1 MTQVEK
7 PVALV
12 TGGASGVGAATAR
25 HLASRGI
32 RVAVNYRS
40 REEAAKVVAAECTSL
55 AGDSMLVAGDVSK
68 DSDCRK
74 LVDAVLKKWGQMD
87 SLICSAAYT
96 QFTDLSDFA
105 AQNSEDFHRI
115 FDVNVLGPFQLA
127 RAAVPYLRK
136 SGRGSIV
143 NVSSLGA
150 KVGGGSSLAYI
161 ASKGA
166 LNAMTMALARL
177 MAPEIR
183 VNAVLPGLLDTEW
196 FLAGHTEAEFEAMKT
211 EYKETVALGSVV
223 SPEDVAK
230 AIVYLAI
237 DATQTAGEFLVVDGG
252 YLLGR

>member
-1 MTQVEK
+1 M
-7 PVALV
+7 
-12 TGGASGVGAATAR
+12 
-25 HLASRGI
+25 
-32 RVAVNYRS
+32 
-40 REEAAKVVAAECTSL
+40 
-55 AGDSMLVAGDVSK
+55 
-68 DSDCRK
+68 
-74 LVDAVLKKWGQMD
+74 VDAVLDKWGQMD

-96 QFTDLSDFA
+96 QFTDLSDFT
-105 AQNSEDFHRI
+105 AQSTEDFHRI
-115 FDVNVLGPFQLA
+115 YDVNVLGPFQLA
-127 RAAVPYLRK
+127 RAAEPFLRN

-166 LNAMTMALARL
+166 LNSMTMALARL

-196 FLAGHTEAEFEAMKT
+196 FLAGHTEAEFETMKSD
-211 EYKETVALGSVV
+211 YKETVALGSVV
-223 SPEDVAK
+223 SPEAVAK

-252 YLLGR
+252 YLLNR